1 MTIDYKEDILHF
13 DNNNLLEISK
23 TRQTPFYLYSENII
37 KNNYNSYS
45 ESFGDHSHNIC
56 YSVKANSN
64 LSILSL
70 LAKLG
75 SGFDIVSGGELT
87 RVLMAGG
94 DPDKIVFSG
103 VGKTED
109 EIIQALDNNIM
120 CFNVESKDELYTINK
135 IAKQKNKKA
144 NISFRVNPA
153 INVNTH
159 PYITTGMRDNK
170 FGIDQSDILSLYKDA
185 SMLDG
190 ISIAGIDFHIGSQI
204 MELEPY
210 LESLVKIITIADD
223 LNASGIPL
231 KHIDIGGGLGIS
243 YEGEPIVDKKVYI
256 SEIIKIIGDRK
267 LSLVI
272 EPGRSI
278 VGEAGLLITKIINIK
293 ESSTKSFAITDAGMN
308 DMLRP
313 PLYEAF
319 HSIIEV
325 VNNSI
330 GKTAYDV
337 VGPICETADFLGKDR
352 KLSIAQGDFLAVEN
366 VGAYGFVLSSNYNT
380 RPKIDEY
387 IISNNKVTK
396 IRKRDTI
403 NQILENEIDFL

>member
-94 DPDKIVFSG
+94 DPAKIVFSG
-103 VGKTED
+103 VGKTEE

-170 FGIDQSDILSLYKDA
+170 FGIDQLDILSLYKDA

-387 IISNNKVTK
+387 IISNNKVKK

>member
-1 MTIDYKEDILHF
+1 MTIDYKEDILYF
-13 DNNNLLEISK
+13 DNNNILEIAK

-94 DPDKIVFSG
+94 DPAKIVFSG
-103 VGKTED
+103 VGKTEE

-170 FGIDQSDILSLYKDA
+170 FGIDQLDILSLYKDA

-387 IISNNKVTK
+387 IISNNKVKK

>member
-1 MTIDYKEDILHF
+1 MTIDYKQDILHF
-13 DNNNLLEISK
+13 DNNNILEIAKSH
-23 TRQTPFYLYSENII
+23 QTPFYLYSESII

-87 RVLMAGG
+87 RVLTAGG
-94 DPDKIVFSG
+94 DPNKIVFSG
-103 VGKTED
+103 VGKSQE

-120 CFNVESKDELYTINK
+120 CFNVESKDELNTINK

-170 FGIDQSDILSLYKDA
+170 FGIDQSDILSLYEDA

-190 ISIAGIDFHIGSQI
+190 ISIVGIDFHIGSQI

-210 LESLVKIITIADD
+210 LESLVKIIAIVDD
-223 LNASGIPL
+223 LDARGIPL

-243 YEGEPIVDKKVYI
+243 YEGEPIVDKSLYI
-256 SEIIKIIGDRK
+256 SEIIKIIGNRK

-293 ESSTKSFAITDAGMN
+293 ESSTKSFVITDAGMN

-319 HSIIEV
+319 HSILEV
-325 VNNSI
+325 VNTSTP
-330 GKTAYDV
+330 KTSYDV

-352 KLSIAQGDFLAVEN
+352 KLSVSQGDFLAVEN
-366 VGAYGFVLSSNYNT
+366 VGAYGFVLASNYNT

-387 IISNNKVTK
+387 IISNNKVNK

-403 NQILENEIDFL
+403 DQILENEIKFL

>member
-1 MTIDYKEDILHF
+1 MTIDYKQDILHF
-13 DNNNLLEISK
+13 DNNDILEIAKS
-23 TRQTPFYLYSENII
+23 RQTPFYLYSESII

-87 RVLMAGG
+87 RVLTAGG
-94 DPDKIVFSG
+94 DPSKIVFSG
-103 VGKTED
+103 VGKTQE

-120 CFNVESKDELYTINK
+120 CFNVESKDELNTINK

-210 LESLVKIITIADD
+210 LESLVKIIAIVDD
-223 LNASGIPL
+223 LDACGIPL

-243 YEGEPIVDKKVYI
+243 YEGEPIVDKSLYI
-256 SEIIKIIGDRK
+256 SEIIKIIGNRK

-293 ESSTKSFAITDAGMN
+293 ESSTKSFVITDAGMN
-308 DMLRP
+308 DLLRP

-325 VNNSI
+325 VNTSTP
-330 GKTAYDV
+330 KTSYDV

-352 KLSIAQGDFLAVEN
+352 KLSVSQGDFLAVEN
-366 VGAYGFVLSSNYNT
+366 VGAYGFVLASNYNT

-387 IISNNKVTK
+387 IISNNKVNK

-403 NQILENEIDFL
+403 DQILENEIKFL

>member
-94 DPDKIVFSG
+94 DPAKIVFSG
-103 VGKTED
+103 VGKTEE
-109 EIIQALDNNIM
+109 EIIHALDNNIM

-204 MELEPY
+204 MDLEPY

-272 EPGRSI
+272 EHGRSI
-278 VGEAGLLITKIINIK
+278 VGDAGLLITKIINIK

-325 VNNSI
+325 LNKSN
-330 GKTAYDV
+330 GKTSYDV

-387 IISNNKVTK
+387 IISNNKVNK

-403 NQILENEIDFL
+403 DQILENEIDFL

>member
-13 DNNNLLEISK
+13 DNNNILEIAK

-94 DPDKIVFSG
+94 DPAKIVFSG
-103 VGKTED
+103 VGKTEE

-185 SMLDG
+185 SILDG

-204 MELEPY
+204 MDLEPY

-325 VNNSI
+325 VNKSI
-330 GKTAYDV
+330 GKTSYDV

-387 IISNNKVTK
+387 IISNNKVNK

-403 NQILENEIDFL
+403 DQILENEIDFL

>member
-94 DPDKIVFSG
+94 DPAKIVFSG
-103 VGKTED
+103 VGKTEE

-387 IISNNKVTK
+387 IISNNKVNK

-403 NQILENEIDFL
+403 DQILENETDFL

>member
-1 MTIDYKEDILHF
+1 MTIDYKEDILYF
-13 DNNNLLEISK
+13 DNNNILEIAK

-94 DPDKIVFSG
+94 DPAKIVFSG
-103 VGKTED
+103 VGKTEE

-204 MELEPY
+204 MDLEPY
-210 LESLVKIITIADD
+210 FESLVKIITIADD

-387 IISNNKVTK
+387 IISNNKVKK

>member
-1 MTIDYKEDILHF
+1 MTIDYKDDILHF
-13 DNNNLLEISK
+13 DDNNILEIAKS
-23 TRQTPFYLYSENII
+23 RQTPFYLYSENII
-37 KNNYNSYS
+37 KSNYNSYS
-45 ESFGDHSHNIC
+45 ESFGGHSHNIC

-87 RVLMAGG
+87 RALMAGG
-94 DPDKIVFSG
+94 DPAKIVFSG
-103 VGKTED
+103 VGKTEE
-109 EIIQALDNNIM
+109 EIMQALDIGIM
-120 CFNVESKDELYTINK
+120 CFNVESKDELHTINK
-135 IAKQKNKKA
+135 IAQQKNKKA

-159 PYITTGMRDNK
+159 PYITTGMSDNK

-185 SMLDG
+185 SVLDG
-190 ISIAGIDFHIGSQI
+190 ITITGIDFHIGSQI

-210 LESLVKIITIADD
+210 LESLVKIIAIVDD
-223 LNASGIPL
+223 LDASGIPL

-243 YEGEPIVDKKVYI
+243 YEGEPIIDKNIYI
-256 SEIIKIIGDRK
+256 SEVIKIIGDRK

-325 VNNSI
+325 AKKSV
-330 GKTAYDV
+330 GKTSYDV

-387 IISNNKVTK
+387 IISNNKVNK

-403 NQILENEIDFL
+403 DQILENEIDFL

>member
-45 ESFGDHSHNIC
+45 ESFGDQSHNIC

-94 DPDKIVFSG
+94 DPAKIVFSG
-103 VGKTED
+103 VGKTEE

-387 IISNNKVTK
+387 IILNNKVKK

>member
-13 DNNNLLEISK
+13 DNNNILEMAK

-37 KNNYNSYS
+37 RNNYNSYS
-45 ESFGDHSHNIC
+45 QSFGDHSHTIC

-103 VGKTED
+103 VGKTEG

-120 CFNVESKDELYTINK
+120 CFNVESKDELHTINT

-185 SMLDG
+185 SVLDG
-190 ISIAGIDFHIGSQI
+190 ISITGIDFHIGSQI

-210 LESLVKIITIADD
+210 LESLVKIISIVDELDAC
-223 LNASGIPL
+223 GIPL

-243 YEGEPIVDKKVYI
+243 YEAEPIVDKKVYI

-278 VGEAGLLITKIINIK
+278 VGDAGLLITKIINIK

-325 VNNSI
+325 LNKSN
-330 GKTAYDV
+330 GKTSYDV

-387 IISNNKVTK
+387 IISNNKVNK

-403 NQILENEIDFL
+403 DQILENEIDFL

>member
-23 TRQTPFYLYSENII
+23 TCQTPFYLYSENII

-94 DPDKIVFSG
+94 DPAKIVFSG
-103 VGKTED
+103 VGKTEE

-204 MELEPY
+204 MDLEPY

-325 VNNSI
+325 VKKSI
-330 GKTAYDV
+330 GKTSYDV

-387 IISNNKVTK
+387 IISNNKVNK

-403 NQILENEIDFL
+403 DQILENEIDFL

>member
-1 MTIDYKEDILHF
+1 MTIDYKDDILHF
-13 DNNNLLEISK
+13 DNNNILEIAKS
-23 TRQTPFYLYSENII
+23 RQTPFYLYSEDII

-87 RVLMAGG
+87 RVLIAGG
-94 DPDKIVFSG
+94 DPAKIVFSG
-103 VGKTED
+103 VGKTEE
-109 EIIQALDNNIM
+109 EIMQALDIGIM
-120 CFNVESKDELYTINK
+120 CFNVESQDELHTINK
-135 IAKQKNKKA
+135 IAQQKNKKA

-159 PYITTGMRDNK
+159 PYITTGMSDNK

-185 SMLDG
+185 SVLDG
-190 ISIAGIDFHIGSQI
+190 ITITGIDFHIGSQI

-210 LESLVKIITIADD
+210 LESLVKIIAIVDD
-223 LNASGIPL
+223 LDASGISL

-243 YEGEPIVDKKVYI
+243 YEGEPIIDKKIYI
-256 SEIIKIIGDRK
+256 SEVIKIIGDRK

-325 VNNSI
+325 ANKSI
-330 GKTAYDV
+330 GKTTYDV
-337 VGPICETADFLGKDR
+337 VGPICETADFLGKGR
-352 KLSIAQGDFLAVEN
+352 ELSIAQGDFLAVEN

-387 IISNNKVTK
+387 IISNNKVNK
-396 IRKRDTI
+396 ILKRDTI
-403 NQILENEIDFL
+403 DQILENEIEFL

>member
-1 MTIDYKEDILHF
+1 MTMDYKDNILYFDDI
-13 DNNNLLEISK
+13 NILEFAQSN
-23 TRQTPFYLYSENII
+23 QTPFYLYSENII

-45 ESFGDHSHNIC
+45 ESFGSHSHNIC

-87 RVLMAGG
+87 RVLRAGG
-94 DPDKIVFSG
+94 DPTKIVFSG
-103 VGKTED
+103 VGKSEE

-120 CFNVESKDELYTINK
+120 CFNVESEDELNTINK
-135 IAKQKNKKA
+135 IAKQKKTKA

-170 FGIDQSDILSLYKDA
+170 FGIEQSEIISLYEYA
-185 SMLDG
+185 SSLDG
-190 ISIAGIDFHIGSQI
+190 ISIVGIDFHIGSQI
-204 MELEPY
+204 MEIEPY
-210 LESLVKIITIADD
+210 LASLIKIIAIVDD
-223 LNASGIPL
+223 LDAMGIPI

-243 YEGEPIVDKKVYI
+243 YEQESIVDKKLFL
-256 SEIIKIIGDRK
+256 SEIIQIIGDRK
-267 LSLVI
+267 LTLVI

-278 VGEAGLLITKIINIK
+278 VGESGLLVTKIINIK
-293 ESSTKSFAITDAGMN
+293 ESSAKSFAITDAGMN
-308 DMLRP
+308 DLMRP
-313 PLYEAF
+313 PLYQAY
-319 HSIIEV
+319 HSIKEV
-325 VNNSI
+325 VRQPIS
-330 GKTAYDV
+330 KATYDV

-352 KLSIAQGDFLAVEN
+352 LLSISQGDFLAIEN
-366 VGAYGFVLSSNYNT
+366 VGAYGFSLASNYNT

-387 IISNNKVTK
+387 IVSNNNVNK
-396 IRKRDTI
+396 IRARDTI
-403 NQILENEIDFL
+403 DQILENEIKFI

>member
-94 DPDKIVFSG
+94 DPAKIVFSG
-103 VGKTED
+103 VGKTEE

-204 MELEPY
+204 MDLEPY

-387 IISNNKVTK
+387 IISNNKVKK

>member
-94 DPDKIVFSG
+94 DPAKIVFSG
-103 VGKTED
+103 VGKTEE

-387 IISNNKVTK
+387 IISNNKVKK